1 VILTPARPPNYYGC
15 YISSKLFTWWERN
28 SEKHARQWG
37 LSKARERS
45 IADRKEAV
53 VLISREYD
61 PENTLCRTLAHEI
74 GHHICHLAKFT
85 PEQLNASVTKTM
97 RRFFPADIYLKR
109 QKSQE
114 EFHSECFAEYLTV
127 SAIKHGI
134 ERECEAIL
142 SRVRRHNPD
151 AAKLV
156 EQYRTTLLERT
167 S

>member
-1 VILTPARPPNYYGC
+1 LYGC
-15 YISSKLFTWWERN
+15 YIHSELCEWDLH
-28 SEKHARQWG
+28 SEKHARLWG
-37 LSKARERS
+37 LSKAQEKS

-74 GHHICHLAKFT
+74 GHHICRLAKFT
-85 PEQLNASVTKTM
+85 PEQLNASVTKMM

-114 EFHSECFAEYLTV
+114 EFRSECFAEYLTV

-134 ERECEAIL
+134 KRECEAIL
-142 SRVRRHNPD
+142 GRVRIHNPK

-156 EQYRTTLLERT
+156 EQYRKTLLKRT
-167 S
+167 RRTRMSRD